1 MNIKESLL
9 NKCNNVVNDKLEN
22 IRAFIQNNRA
32 SLDQESKS
40 SAGDKHET
48 GRAMLH
54 LEMEKAAEQLSET
67 LKMKEILQ
75 KIDLGQA
82 SGKIKL
88 GSLIE
93 TDQGNFFLS
102 VSIGPLK
109 IGNKTYFAVST
120 NSPVGRLLLGK
131 ETGAS
136 IVMGPRVFH
145 VLNIQ

>member
-1 MNIKESLL
+1 MKIKESLL
-9 NKCNNVVNDKLEN
+9 NKCNHAVNDKLET
-22 IRAFIQNNRA
+22 IGTFITSNRA

-54 LEMEKAAEQLSET
+54 LEMEKAARQLSET

-75 KIDLGQA
+75 KIDLGQV
-82 SGKIKL
+82 SEKVKL

-109 IGNKTYFAVST
+109 IEDKTYFAVST
-120 NSPVGRLLLGK
+120 DSPVGRLLLGK
-131 ETGAS
+131 ETGACVEIGS
-136 IVMGPRVFH
+136 RKFN